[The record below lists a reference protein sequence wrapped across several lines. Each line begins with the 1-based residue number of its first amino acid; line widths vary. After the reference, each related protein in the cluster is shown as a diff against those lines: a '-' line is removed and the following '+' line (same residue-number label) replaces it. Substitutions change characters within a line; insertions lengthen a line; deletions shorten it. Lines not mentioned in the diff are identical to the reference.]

1 MNYYVGHAAMFAL
14 VLIMLFVVVFF
25 VAILLMHDKHTR
37 WVNKKFEILDSRNEV
52 YVKKISDVSDVL
64 KKIVDKLN

>member
-1 MNYYVGHAAMFAL
+1 MNYYVGHAAMLAL

-52 YVKKISDVSDVL
+52 YVKKISDVSERL
-64 KKIVDKLN
+64 KSILEKLN

>member
-1 MNYYVGHAAMFAL
+1 MNQYIGNAAMFAL

-25 VAILLMHDKHTR
+25 VVMLLMHDKHTR